1 MKSTHIA
8 ASAVVL
14 ALLLGGCGSTKESDT
29 TTSGSAR
36 LGVRYSLQI
45 LEDVS
50 KNRPTAPLGL
60 FASMFLSQGGYFPI
74 SSAVQGVHAQLTFQ
88 RPINPDQMD
97 DAFQLL
103 QEYGGVLGVDVP
115 DLLNRSSDRS
125 GALNE
130 YIDGLTNITKR
141 AKQKTADI
149 NDAVAARNDILRTQ
163 SRESSDIQSRIRK
176 AFSADDYA
184 TAGALQQDATI
195 AEGKVNKTQSDINR
209 LRDIQ
214 RIFEQL
220 NDLSDRR
227 LQAITQ
233 NREILIAGL
242 QVVDVPGIEDLR
254 LIKNPETGQ
263 YRFGT
268 SGFSL

>member
-1 MKSTHIA
+1 MNKTHIV
-8 ASAVVL
+8 ASAAVL
-14 ALLLGGCGSTKESDT
+14 SLLVSGCSSNKTENVET
-29 TTSGSAR
+29 QSAR
-36 LGVRYSLQI
+36 LGIQYAVRI
-45 LEDVS
+45 LEGVS

-60 FASMFLSQGGYFPI
+60 FASVFLSQGGSFPA
-74 SSAVQGVHAQLTFQ
+74 SSAVQGVRAQYMFQ
-88 RPINPDQMD
+88 QPINPDQMD

-115 DLLNRSSDRS
+115 DLLNRSADRS
-125 GALNE
+125 GTLNE

-149 NDAVAARNDILRTQ
+149 DDAIAARNDILRTQ
-163 SRESSDIQSRIRK
+163 SRENSDIQSRIRK
-176 AFSADDYA
+176 AFSAGDYG

-209 LRDIQ
+209 LRDIL

-227 LQAITQ
+227 LLAITQ

-242 QVVDVPGIEDLR
+242 QVIDVPGIEELR
-254 LIKNPETGQ
+254 LIKNPQTGQ

-268 SGFSL
+268 AGFSF